1 MCNSGAHR
9 LTRNSAEGQIF
20 TQEMQLTLSNNQ
32 TLKCIRRAYSA
43 VMHFAENATPIAF
56 QRDCIDRVNIL
67 TSLCIRH
74 FPFAVVGGEGK
85 HKRLCLLSHSL
96 PPPPSPRAG
105 ASVGLLCNKGAKHKP
120 GLACTWTIR
129 ARDPFAS
136 VQSVEF
142 ELHTVQICLE
152 TGNFCNCSA
161 KKAQQP
167 LHDGPRLAAES
178 S

>member
-74 FPFAVVGGEGK
+74 FPFAVVGGRGSTK
-85 HKRLCLLSHSL
+85 DFAFSRTPSL
-96 PPPPSPRAG
+96 H
-105 ASVGLLCNKGAKHKP
+105 L
-120 GLACTWTIR
+120 
-129 ARDPFAS
+129 
-136 VQSVEF
+136 
-142 ELHTVQICLE
+142 
-152 TGNFCNCSA
+152 
-161 KKAQQP
+161 
-167 LHDGPRLAAES
+167 PRLALELQWACFATKVQNTS
-178 S
+178 PDWHALGLFARAIRLLPCKV